1 MADTNLLKRRLQDRF
16 DSSDPFAE
24 LTRIMAREPR
34 AEAPSL
40 ADDPFDIDLE
50 KELMGDLGDGLADGP
65 EPAVEAYAP
74 EAYAPAP
81 EQRDARF
88 AAADD
93 RAFATPA
100 ADSFAAEFDEVDWDG
115 EAETLA
121 AVEETVE
128 EPQAVYAPTSY
139 APVQD
144 WQAPAPAAEVE
155 HEEAVDEAPVA
166 AAAEDPFGDD
176 LGLAEVDMDFG
187 ELDMDDRAAVAA
199 PGDEAAEAD
208 DEVAYEDAP
217 EAVAYDAEPQADARF
232 EPDASQADEPSLED
246 ELNRLLGGGARVQ
259 AAQPS
264 YNDRDYASE
273 TAYARANHAAYD
285 RGNAAFEEPVAE
297 ETDEAW
303 QDAPAEP
310 EPVQAAAEP
319 AGDPFAV
326 FSHIAPAMPSLRRT
340 HAAPDGHAEAAPAGL
355 FDDVE
360 TVDVAVDHVPAQD
373 DLDLPETHFDEP
385 APAYDDFDT
394 EFAASFGQPRAEQP
408 QAEPAPAGY
417 GDDQFAE
424 AIGLS
429 GAAAATAASGW
440 GARAQAATQDDS
452 DLEREIDVADY
463 GAAYGAPAPVPA
475 PQRRRNGLVV
485 AAAVA
490 AIAVLGGV
498 GALALS
504 FGGGESSDT
513 PVLVKAD
520 AEPLKVKPENP
531 GGATVPNQDS
541 KAYERASGVV
551 DTKPPAQEK
560 LVTATEEPIA
570 LATANNADGN
580 LAPGVDE
587 ADEAD
592 VAATA
597 GKSEERLEVAPEPD
611 GVGAAEDLATV
622 QPRKVRTMVVRPDG
636 TLVPREEPVAAPAP
650 ATQQVAAAQTPE
662 PAASVAV
669 PAAQAI
675 REVAMTPPQK
685 PVAEAAAPAA
695 VQTQPI
701 VQPKPAAAERTV
713 TVPER
718 GPVVPQRP
726 TEAPAASAAPQQQQ
740 QVAQAAAPARAQPAR
755 PEPTAPQGASD
766 WSMQRA
772 AQRPAA
778 AAQPP
783 PGPRARR
790 YGSVLGGRGVNIVKA
805 EIAGKGT
812 YYRVRVPSA
821 TRDEAI
827 ALCEKYKAA
836 GGSCFVSK

>member
-24 LTRIMAREPR
+24 LTRIMAREPH

-50 KELMGDLGDGLADGP
+50 KELMGDLGNGLADGP
-65 EPAVEAYAP
+65 EPAAGAYASNP
-74 EAYAPAP
+74 HAPAP
-81 EQRDARF
+81 EQLDARF
-88 AAADD
+88 PATDD
-93 RAFATPA
+93 RAFAAPA
-100 ADSFAAEFDEVDWDG
+100 DDSFAAEFDEVDWDG
-115 EAETLA
+115 EAETVA
-121 AVEETVE
+121 VVEEAVE

-139 APVQD
+139 APVHD
-144 WQAPAPAAEVE
+144 WQASGPVAEV
-155 HEEAVDEAPVA
+155 VDEAVEEAPAA

-187 ELDMDDRAAVAA
+187 DLDTDDRAPVAT
-199 PGDEAAEAD
+199 PGGADAYAD
-208 DEVAYEDAP
+208 DAFYQEAP
-217 EAVAYDAEPQADARF
+217 EAVAYHAEAQAGARF
-232 EPDASQADEPSLED
+232 EPGAPQAAEPSLED
-246 ELNRLLGGGARVQ
+246 ELNRLLGGGASAQ

-264 YNDRDYASE
+264 YSDRDYASE
-273 TAYARANHAAYD
+273 TAYSRANHAAYD
-285 RGNAAFEEPVAE
+285 RGSDAFDESVAE
-297 ETDEAW
+297 DAEAW
-303 QDAPAEP
+303 QEAPAEA
-310 EPVQAAAEP
+310 EPVEAEP
-319 AGDPFAV
+319 AVDPFAV
-326 FSHIAPAMPSLRRT
+326 FSHIAPAVPPLRRA
-340 HAAPDGHAEAAPAGL
+340 HAAPASHADAAAAGL

-360 TVDVAVDHVPAQD
+360 TLDVADDHVPAQD

-394 EFAASFGQPRAEQP
+394 EFAASFGQPRAEQR
-408 QAEPAPAGY
+408 QAEPAPASY

-429 GAAAATAASGW
+429 GAAAAAAASGW
-440 GARAQAATQDDS
+440 GARAQAAVQDGG

-463 GAAYGAPAPVPA
+463 GAAYETPAPAPQ
-475 PQRRRNGLVV
+475 QRRRNGLVV

-504 FGGGESSDT
+504 FGGSQGSDT

-560 LVTATEEPIA
+560 LVTTTEEPIA
-570 LATANNADGN
+570 LATADKAAENIV
-580 LAPGVDE
+580 PGVDE

-592 VAATA
+592 GDGIA
-597 GKSEERLEVAPEPD
+597 GVKSEERLEVASEPD

-622 QPRKVRTMVVRPDG
+622 QPRKVRTMVVRSDG
-636 TLVPREEPVAAPAP
+636 TLVPREEPAAVPAP
-650 ATQQVAAAQTPE
+650 VAQQVVAAQTPE

-675 REVAMTPPQK
+675 REVAMTQPPK

-695 VQTQPI
+695 AQA
-701 VQPKPAAAERTV
+701 QPKPVAAERTV
-713 TVPER
+713 AVPER

-726 TEAPAASAAPQQQQ
+726 TEAPAASAAPQPQQ

-766 WSMQRA
+766 WSMQIASQPTADA
-772 AQRPAA
+772 AQSTY
-778 AAQPP
+778 QDL
-783 PGPRARR
+783 ARR

-805 EIAGKGT
+805 EVAGKGT